1 MVYSIMMVVIHRIK
15 YLLMIELM
23 NVKVLDV

>member
-1 MVYSIMMVVIHRIK
+1 MVVIHRIK